1 MWRNSNYQLKY
12 FYKLSDIISKGL
24 ATMTSPY
31 TADYPKANTTIFKRE
46 LFSVYGITFP
56 ANTIIPNK
64 YIDNS
69 HVDLLNRI
77 IERYWDEYVFD
88 SDELMD
94 NPADI
99 LNYPEILYKTRR
111 FLGKFIDIINNTY
124 EKYSAILSS
133 YETSKAHLLD
143 QLERVTTGNDTR
155 RENDTPQ
162 DGGDYADDNHT
173 SYINQGET
181 SVTETHDDTP
191 VIERLEKIQN
201 LYQNTM
207 LKWLNEFN
215 DLFIE
220 GGNIHEL

>member
-1 MWRNSNYQLKY
+1 MWMKNNYQLRY
-12 FYKLSDIISKGL
+12 FYKLKDIIALGL
-24 ATMTSPY
+24 ASMTSPY
-31 TADYPKANTTIFKRE
+31 SADYPKADTTIFKRE

-56 ANTIIPNK
+56 ANTLIPNK
-64 YIDNS
+64 YIDDS
-69 HVDLLNRI
+69 HVGLLNRV

-88 SDELMD
+88 SDE
-94 NPADI
+94 NISSPSDI
-99 LNYPEILYKTRR
+99 LTSPEVLYNTRR
-111 FLGKFIDIINNTY
+111 FLAKFIDIINNTY
-124 EKYSAILSS
+124 DKYSSILNS
-133 YETSKAHLLD
+133 YETAKTHLLD
-143 QLERVTTGNDTR
+143 QLERVTSGNDIR

-162 DGGDYADDNHT
+162 DEGDFDDDNHT

-191 VIERLEKIQN
+191 LIERLEKIQN

-220 GGNIHEL
+220 GGNVHEL